1 MYVVPL
7 NIKFDELIQIVAL
20 FYITLIFWELTYV
33 LDSFSEIQ
41 FYHIIE
47 INS

>member
-7 NIKFDELIQIVAL
+7 NIKFHELIQIVAL
-20 FYITLIFWELTYV
+20 FYITLNVWELAYV
-33 LDSFSEIQ
+33 LDSLSEIQ